1 MQGPIACCTGGKM
14 IIGNDFEIGFLLVIF
29 ALLGIIL
36 IGALLDTLHLQRL
49 HPRLIGAMIGVLVG
63 FALIEAVPMLT

>member
-1 MQGPIACCTGGKM
+1 M

-36 IGALLDTLHLQRL
+36 VGALLEALHLQRL
-49 HPRLIGAMIGVLVG
+49 HPRLIGAAIGVLVG
-63 FALIEAVPMLT
+63 FALIEAVPMIT

>member
-1 MQGPIACCTGGKM
+1 M
-14 IIGNDFEIGFLLVIF
+14 IIGNDFEIGFLLVAF

-49 HPRLIGAMIGVLVG
+49 HPRLIGATVGALVG
-63 FALIEAVPMLT
+63 FALIEAVPLFT